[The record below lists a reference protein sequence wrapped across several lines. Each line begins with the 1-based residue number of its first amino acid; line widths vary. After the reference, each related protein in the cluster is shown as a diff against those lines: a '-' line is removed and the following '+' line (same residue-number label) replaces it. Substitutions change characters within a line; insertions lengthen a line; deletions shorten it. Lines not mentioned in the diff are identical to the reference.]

1 MAVSQ
6 ETWVPWLPARL
17 TGRARLVTDM
27 KMAPFCNFHSSFSW
41 LTYFGSLITDVD
53 SSRIR
58 WSRLPRSAIEVP
70 LICPAQQLAEQ
81 LTACRLPSLTHRI
94 ALPFVNNLVT
104 RELGCPPPRPNL
116 SGSLKLS
123 GIAAYNHLLNKDM
136 KTPLT
141 LQQTGLAL
149 IHKKTRIEP
158 ASGSGRITG
167 TEKFQAHMSHLRSR
181 LWRSPAAS
189 KRVRSR
195 RHYCGNID
203 RDQWRIRR

>member
-1 MAVSQ
+1 MHLKFLGSIND
-6 ETWVPWLPARL
+6 PSNRL
-17 TGRARLVTDM
+17 TSA
-27 KMAPFCNFHSSFSW
+27 
-41 LTYFGSLITDVD
+41 
-53 SSRIR
+53 
-58 WSRLPRSAIEVP
+58 RSACLRAIARRRAS
-70 LICPAQQLAEQ
+70 L
-81 LTACRLPSLTHRI
+81 CRNHASGWTRSRD
-94 ALPFVNNLVT
+94 NSLVT

-149 IHKKTRIEP
+149 LHNKTRIEP

-167 TEKFQAHMSHLRSR
+167 TEKFQAPMSHLRSR
-181 LWRSPAAS
+181 LMAIPRCLQ
-189 KRVRSR
+189 RVRSR
-195 RHYCGNID
+195 RHYCANID